1 MSCGKNKSTPYL
13 AQSSGNIN
21 HVLVVMKEKDWDSSL
36 GEETKQI
43 IGDIYQGL
51 PVDEPNFKFFHV
63 SPKQFTGFTRHSRNI
78 IYFQRDTLNK
88 FSVYENL
95 YSKPQLFFLIQGEDE
110 NVLVN
115 YLLENKKLIINS
127 IKNGERKEKIRRI
140 KKSPSKSTILSER
153 LGITLIYP
161 SIYKNVK
168 DTTNFVW
175 LEKQIIKGTLNIISY
190 RLPGNALSNP
200 PKLNEVVRI
209 RDSIGELYV
218 PGRLTGTYMITE
230 KDYKPY
236 FYKLKVEEK
245 VIFETKG
252 IWEVKNDFMGGP
264 FVNRIF
270 KDKKTNEWIVLE
282 GFTFAPSISKREYM
296 FELNSILSTM
306 SINN

>member
-1 MSCGKNKSTPYL
+1 MSCGKNKNTPYL

-21 HVLVVMKEKDWDSSL
+21 HVLVVMKEKDWDLSL
-36 GEETKQI
+36 GKETKQI
-43 IGDIYQGL
+43 IGDIYKGL

-63 SPKQFTGFTRHSRNI
+63 SPKQFTGFTRHSRNV

-115 YLLENKKLIINS
+115 YLQENKKLIINS

-153 LGITLIYP
+153 LGIKLIYP

-175 LEKQIIKGTLNIISY
+175 LEKQITKGTLNIISY
-190 RLPGNALSNP
+190 RLPSNALSNP
-200 PKLNEVVRI
+200 PKLKEVVRI
-209 RDSIGELYV
+209 RDSIGEIYV
-218 PGRLTGTYMITE
+218 PGRLKGTHMITE

-236 FYKLKVEEK
+236 FYKLVVEEK
-245 VIFETKG
+245 VIFETRG

-270 KDKKTNEWIVLE
+270 KDKEKNEWIVLE

>member
-63 SPKQFTGFTRHSRNI
+63 SPKQFKGFTRHSRNI

-115 YLLENKKLIINS
+115 YLQENKKLIINS
-127 IKNGERKEKIRRI
+127 IKDGERKEKIRRI

>member
-1 MSCGKNKSTPYL
+1 M
-13 AQSSGNIN
+13 
-21 HVLVVMKEKDWDSSL
+21 
-36 GEETKQI
+36 
-43 IGDIYQGL
+43 
-51 PVDEPNFKFFHV
+51 
-63 SPKQFTGFTRHSRNI
+63 
-78 IYFQRDTLNK
+78 NK

-115 YLLENKKLIINS
+115 YLQENKKLIINS
-127 IKNGERKEKIRRI
+127 IKDGERKEKIRRI

-236 FYKLKVEEK
+236 FYKLRVEEK